1 MRLTRLTSAVALLL
15 LFVVLLAAGCG
26 KAKDKVANENEA
38 RPGRDKEL
46 YEEAMKKLKKGRYD
60 EARLLFNVVITSYPD
75 SEYLPKAKLAIADS
89 FYLEGGTA
97 NLEQAIGGYKD
108 FAQYFPTHPLV
119 CNVLLQ
125 ISNAHMRQIIA
136 YNRDWTNARKA
147 ENQLKATMQKCG
159 SSPLRPQ
166 IQENL
171 RQVQQVLGL
180 HERDIANFYK
190 NNRKAY
196 KAAESRYR
204 DIIEK
209 YPYFNYRD
217 EALYNL
223 GLVLIEQEQ
232 PEEAAQYFTMLVRD
246 IPNSEYVEEAKK
258 YLEKLGKPIPA
269 PANNDPA
276 PYRPGRIGQFKLLL
290 GDNDLNPPKDGVLV
304 KKEDKEGK
312 DEQAQAPAP
321 VATST
326 PDGVSSVRVL
336 PTNVN
341 SASQPVAA
349 PPATSS
355 APASSGSPQATG
367 DAQPGTNGQSSVS
380 AASEKAKE
388 SKPEKI
394 DKNDKKKKGFFGK
407 IFR

>member
-1 MRLTRLTSAVALLL
+1 LLL
-15 LFVVLLAAGCG
+15 LVAALVAAGCG
-26 KAKDKVANENEA
+26 KPKDKVATEA
-38 RPGRDKEL
+38 LPGRDKEL
-46 YEEAMKKLKKGRYD
+46 YEDAMKKLKKGRYD

-89 FYLEGGTA
+89 FYIEGGSS

-147 ENQLKATMQKCG
+147 EAQLKATQQKCG
-159 SSPLRPQ
+159 ASPLKPQ
-166 IQENL
+166 IEGNL
-171 RQVQQVLGL
+171 KSVQQVLAL

-190 NNRKAY
+190 ENRKAY
-196 KAAESRYR
+196 KAAESRYK

-232 PEEAAQYFTMLVRD
+232 PEEASQYFTMLVRD
-246 IPNSEYVEEAKK
+246 IPNSEYVDKAKEF
-258 YLEKLGKPIPA
+258 LEKLGKPIPA
-269 PANNDPA
+269 AANNNPA
-276 PYRPGRIGQFKLLL
+276 PYRPGRVGKIKLIL
-290 GDNDLNPPKDGVLV
+290 GDNDIETNPNGVLV
-304 KKEDKEGK
+304 MKKEK
-312 DEQAQAPAP
+312 DAEDQQAAAPAP
-321 VATST
+321 SANAAPDGGGTSVRIAPTKPGGDST
-326 PDGVSSVRVL
+326 PQPSVAPSATAPTTTPATNGSQGSSAK
-336 PTNVN
+336 PEG
-341 SASQPVAA
+341 AAQPLA
-349 PPATSS
+349 PATS
-355 APASSGSPQATG
+355 
-367 DAQPGTNGQSSVS
+367 
-380 AASEKAKE
+380 EKKDTA
-388 SKPEKI
+388 KPE
-394 DKNDKKKKGFFGK
+394 KKKKGLMGK